1 CVVGSGGWT
10 AACWLCC
17 FGGGCGC
24 GCGGVAVACWGA
36 PSRLHGA
43 VCDRCFGSSSADGE
57 REVGP
62 RCAACAAGSGFGFAY
77 GAQSAGGVA
86 VRAVCRGIGFGA
98 CWDRRRLFC
107 AWWSFAAC
115 DASDQPRAFEP

>member
-1 CVVGSGGWT
+1 MLFWRRGRVRVRRGFGCLFGGALPTTWCRLRSLFLIVFRRRRTGRLTAGRCLRRRVVLGRADG
-10 AACWLCC
+10 APVP
-17 FGGGCGC
+17 GGGC
-24 GCGGVAVACWGA
+24 
-36 PSRLHGA
+36 
-43 VCDRCFGSSSADGE
+43 
-57 REVGP
+57 
-62 RCAACAAGSGFGFAY
+62 
-77 GAQSAGGVA
+77 